1 MSGPESVAIGCV
13 ANERYAMNAAVMLYS
28 AVSNISVKVS
38 EVHVYFVDTG
48 IEPKSKQRLASVLDQ
63 LPVSLH
69 WIYPHTGLIDDL
81 HVPEWQHISTYA
93 KLFIPTHVER
103 ETSHTRFLYL
113 DSDIVVNGDI
123 STLWRED
130 LNGNAI
136 GAVQS
141 YEEPTVSDRD
151 PKSCAY
157 YKRLGYENI
166 TPLFNAG
173 VLLLDMETPDWEELV
188 SNMVSARR
196 LAGDNL
202 ALGDQDCW
210 NLVFRG
216 DWKQLDPGWNLC
228 HYVGRGNAE
237 EKIKSIREADAHI
250 IHYLGGDVNVTDPH
264 CKHPARE
271 PFFEYL
277 WRSGWFS
284 TTEFSIWYA
293 KLHIVRGAQTLRS
306 KLRGRAKWLVSRLRN
321 ALSTR
326 SVTDSK

>member
-1 MSGPESVAIGCV
+1 MSGPKSIAIGCV

-28 AVSNISVKVS
+28 AVSNISAKVS

-48 IEPKSKQRLASVLDQ
+48 IEPKSKQRLVSVLDQ
-63 LPVSLH
+63 LHLH
-69 WIYPHTGLIDDL
+69 WIPPSFDRVADL
-81 HVPEWQHISTYA
+81 HVPKWLHISAYA
-93 KLFIPTHVER
+93 KFFIPLYIER
-103 ETSHTRFLYL
+103 ETVHARLLYL
-113 DSDIVVNGDI
+113 DADIVVNGDI

-157 YKRLGYENI
+157 YERLGYADT
-166 TPLFNAG
+166 TPHFNSG
-173 VLLLDMETPDWEELV
+173 VLLLDIETPDWEELV
-188 SNMVSARR
+188 TSMISAGRS
-196 LAGDNL
+196 AGENL

-210 NLVFRG
+210 NLVFRD
-216 DWKQLDPGWNLC
+216 DWKQLDPRWNLC
-228 HYVGRGNAE
+228 SYIGRGNAE

-250 IHYLGGDVNVTDPH
+250 IHYVGGDMNVTDPH

-271 PFFEYL
+271 PFFDYL